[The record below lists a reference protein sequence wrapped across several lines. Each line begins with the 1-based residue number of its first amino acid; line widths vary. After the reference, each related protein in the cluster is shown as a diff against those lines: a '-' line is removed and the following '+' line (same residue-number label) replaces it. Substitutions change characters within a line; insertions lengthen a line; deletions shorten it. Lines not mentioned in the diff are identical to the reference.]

1 MIGTNPKPRRLA
13 FKSFASGVLCSSLLL
28 SPLLT
33 PRVAAAAEA
42 TIMPRSRVA
51 VTSVSEV
58 MRGERATINSAAAA
72 RLAQLS
78 QTANARAGRTGS
90 GDLASGA
97 VTVGTRSVD
106 PGSATKL
113 AAASTQRSLDVA
125 ALDALPG
132 ISGNADWRCLSEA
145 IYFESRGE
153 PLAGQVAVAEVVL
166 NRVDDPRYPKTVCGV
181 THQGVGRGRGCQF
194 SYACD
199 GRADAMNSPLSR
211 QRAEK
216 LAALMLAGR
225 PRTVT
230 NGATSFHATRIR
242 PDWVHRMTR
251 TATIGHHA
259 FYRNGTLLA
268 QR

>member
-1 MIGTNPKPRRLA
+1 MIGTDPKPRRLA
-13 FKSFASGVLCSSLLL
+13 ATAFASCVLLAG
-28 SPLLT
+28 LLT
-33 PRVAAAAEA
+33 APLVSAAAEGPLKPKSRAAVA
-42 TIMPRSRVA
+42 TVA
-51 VTSVSEV
+51 EV
-58 MRGERATINSAAAA
+58 LHGERSTINSVAAA
-72 RLAQLS
+72 RLTELS
-78 QTANARAGRTGS
+78 QIANARAGRS
-90 GDLASGA
+90 KAGDLASGE
-97 VTVGTRSVD
+97 VTVATRNVD
-106 PGSATKL
+106 PGSAIKL
-113 AAASTQRSLDVA
+113 AAVSTQHSLDVT
-125 ALDALPG
+125 ALDALPV

-181 THQGVGRGRGCQF
+181 THQGVGRGRDCQF

-199 GRADAMNSPLSR
+199 GRADVMNSALPR

-230 NGATSFHATRIR
+230 DGATNFHATRIH
-242 PDWVHRMTR
+242 PSWMHRMTR
-251 TATIGHHA
+251 TTTIGHHA
-259 FYRNGTLLA
+259 FYRNEMQLA